1 MSALPEGDVIDFTV
15 DIAPHGK
22 GRPRAASIGG
32 KARMFTPTKTRNWEA
47 TFALMAREHRPAELL
62 TGPLRVSIT
71 AYFPRPQKM
80 SKISKRTGELLG
92 DYSSG
97 PIPMASRPDADNVA
111 KSVLDALSGWYRD
124 DAQVFYLVV
133 LKFYHAIGA
142 RPRVRV
148 TIEGE

>member
-1 MSALPEGDVIDFTV
+1 MIDFTL
-15 DIAPHGK
+15 DIVPHGK

-32 KARMFTPTKTRNWEA
+32 KARMFTPAKTRNWEA
-47 TFALMAREHRPAELL
+47 SFSLLARKHRPEELM

-71 AYFPRPQKM
+71 AFFPRPQKM
-80 SKISKRTGELLG
+80 SKRSKRTGELLG
-92 DYSSG
+92 GFSEG

-111 KSVLDALSGWYRD
+111 KAVLDALASWYRD

-133 LKFYHAIGA
+133 AKFYHAVDA

-148 TIEGE
+148 TIEEVAP